1 MLSVEKAA
9 QRATP
14 SPTRMSEILEFL
26 VRHGYW
32 LLFVWVLVEQAGL
45 PIPAGP
51 LLLAAGALAG
61 THRMNLVAV
70 FALSLAAAAT
80 ADLGWYWLGRWR
92 GVGILKL
99 ICRISLEPDS
109 CVRKTQTTF
118 ARRGARALIIA
129 KFVPGLNS
137 VAAPLS
143 GISRMRLQRFT
154 IFGGL
159 GGILWASAY
168 IGTGYLFSGELE
180 RVAAH
185 LAFLGGGLLVLLVAA
200 LAGYIGL
207 KFFNRRRFLD
217 KLRIARI
224 TPEELKQRMDA
235 GEDVVIVDL
244 RSALEV
250 DAEPETI
257 PGAVRMD
264 AADLEEAFEVIPRD
278 REIVVFCSC
287 PNEATSARVA
297 LRLRALGITQIRP
310 LADGLEAWRRL
321 GFPLQARAPEES
333 SAAQAAV

>member
-1 MLSVEKAA
+1 MN
-9 QRATP
+9 
-14 SPTRMSEILEFL
+14 EILEFL

-32 LLFVWVLVEQAGL
+32 LLFVWVFVEQAGL

-61 THRMNLVAV
+61 THRMNVCAVA
-70 FALSLAAAAT
+70 ALAIVAAT
-80 ADLGWYWLGRWR
+80 TADYGWYVLGRRR
-92 GVGILKL
+92 GVGVLKL

-118 ARRGARALIIA
+118 ARRGARALLVA

-143 GISRMRLQRFT
+143 GISHMRWQRFVV
-154 IFGGL
+154 FQGL
-159 GGILWASAY
+159 GAILWATAY

-180 RVAAH
+180 RVAVH
-185 LAFLGGGLLVLLVAA
+185 LAFLGSGLFVLLLAA
-200 LAGYIGL
+200 LGGYIGF
-207 KFFNRRRFLD
+207 KYFNRQRFLNN
-217 KLRIARI
+217 LRIARI
-224 TPEELKQRMDA
+224 TADELKHRMDS

-250 DAEPETI
+250 EAEPLTI
-257 PGAVRMD
+257 PGAVQMD

-310 LADGLEAWRRL
+310 LADGLDAWRRR
-321 GFPLQARAPEES
+321 GFPLEAPKQEEEAEANAS
-333 SAAQAAV
+333 EAGA